1 MRREGSGTARSH
13 PAKPPGA
20 GLQLC
25 NKVHGNFEL
34 LASAL
39 CERGYEVACQNVR
52 LQSGTAAACYAAG
65 ERRRPPKPGA
75 ATCRLHLLV
84 VTRAFT
90 L

>member
-25 NKVHGNFEL
+25 NKFHGNFEL

-39 CERGYEVACQNVR
+39 CERG
-52 LQSGTAAACYAAG
+52 
-65 ERRRPPKPGA
+65 
-75 ATCRLHLLV
+75 
-84 VTRAFT
+84 
-90 L
+90 